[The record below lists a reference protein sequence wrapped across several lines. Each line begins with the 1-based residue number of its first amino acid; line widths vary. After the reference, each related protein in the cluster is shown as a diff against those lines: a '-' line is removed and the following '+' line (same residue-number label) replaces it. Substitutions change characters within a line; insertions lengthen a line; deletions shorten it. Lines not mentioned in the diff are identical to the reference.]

1 MGTSVTRHGPWF
13 DGRAKAAIR
22 DFVNDAEREIA
33 ETGEGMVVATLGQV
47 LQHPT
52 GYYASRVQTV
62 QRGSVHQVND
72 GGVVYGPWLEGE
84 GSRNAP
90 KTRFRGYRHWR
101 LTTQRLTRKAPQIA
115 QRLLG
120 RYLRRMG

>member
-1 MGTSVTRHGPWF
+1 MGVDVHKSGPWF

-22 DFVNDAEREIA
+22 DFVGDAEKEIA
-33 ETGEGMVVATLGQV
+33 EEGERMLVSTLGVV

-52 GYYASRVQTV
+52 GYYASRVRTEA
-62 QRGSVHQVND
+62 RGSIHQVND
-72 GGVVYGPWLEGE
+72 GGIVYGPWLEGT

-90 KTRFRGYRHWR
+90 KTRFKGYRHWR
-101 LTTQRLTRKAPQIA
+101 TTTRLLARKAPAIA